1 MTRPEE
7 ITSDENAPDEHP
19 PEATA
24 TVERSLRIAGG
35 VDPSERDG
43 IVDHWSAL
51 DHRLRS
57 FRAEQVELQ
66 LTVKE
71 RDTPSQ
77 RATLEAWIAGFPRLV
92 ATSTRP
98 QFDAAMTELRDD
110 LIRQI
115 SDTKQRTEP
124 RNNKHRRDTTRR

>member
-1 MTRPEE
+1 MSTP
-7 ITSDENAPDEHP
+7 DENA
-19 PEATA
+19 
-24 TVERSLRIAGG
+24 TVDTSLHIAGG
-35 VDPSERDG
+35 VDPSERDA
-43 IVDHWSAL
+43 IIEHWTAL

-57 FRAEQVELQ
+57 FRPDQVELQ

-92 ATSTRP
+92 ATSTRAD
-98 QFDAAMTELRDD
+98 FDGAMAELRDD

-124 RNNKHRRDTTRR
+124 RNNKHRRDTPRAG